1 MADIRIKDLATTATT
16 TASDDFM
23 AVDGATNGTR
33 KLSAATPAFLTSV
46 TTPSLTSP
54 ASTNLTLAGGAG
66 NSSIILT
73 PAGTGNVGIGT
84 TTPAYRLSLLANTA
98 TTVGTK
104 TTIEIK
110 SSDGLSDPAGQTF
123 IAAEIDSATPG
134 DRGTALTFS
143 TGRQGVGI
151 TEKLKIASSGTVSI
165 SSTTAGASNAG
176 ALVVAGGLA
185 TGAASYIGGALTLAG
200 TGLSAT
206 NASGSVE
213 FSGSRSSTG
222 GGVTV
227 TYKTGATINWFHGL
241 RGLVDSNWYLF
252 NNATGTNTLIFD
264 YSTNAATFAGAVT
277 ATSASAHTFGTT
289 NTVTMTAG
297 DLTLNTGGK
306 KVAFQNSGYEN
317 WAIGTRTATT
327 QFVIDSTTTPL
338 GAIFTNNGG
347 LTLAGAVSAASLA
360 TAQTA
365 AAATSIVITH
375 KIPITLNG
383 TVYYMALTATP

>member
-54 ASTNLTLAGGAG
+54 AATNLTLAGGAG

-110 SSDGLSDPAGQTF
+110 SSDGLSDPAGQTL

-165 SSTTAGASNAG
+165 ASTTAGSSGAG
-176 ALVVAGGLA
+176 ALVVTGGLA
-185 TGAASYIGGALTLAG
+185 TGAASYFGGAVTQGLIAGAQTVFTQNGTSGWGALTKYQSSSVDKWLVGMGAQ
-200 TGLSAT
+200 TGSNDFEIYSYVANNRT
-206 NASGSVE
+206 V
-213 FSGSRSSTG
+213 FSST
-222 GGVTV
+222 
-227 TYKTGATINWFHGL
+227 TG
-241 RGLVDSNWYLF
+241 
-252 NNATGTNTLIFD
+252 
-264 YSTNAATFAGAVT
+264 AATFAGTVSPQQ
-277 ATSASAHTFGTT
+277 AT
-289 NTVTMTAG
+289 TAG
-297 DLTLNTGGK
+297 APAYVKGAIYFDTTLNKLRVGG
-306 KVAFQNSGYEN
+306 
-317 WAIGTRTATT
+317 
-327 QFVIDSTTTPL
+327 
-338 GAIFTNNGG
+338 
-347 LTLAGAVSAASLA
+347 A
-360 TAQTA
+360 TAYETI
-365 AAATSIVITH
+365 TSV
-375 KIPITLNG
+375 
-383 TVYYMALTATP
+383 

>member
-46 TTPSLTSP
+46 TTPSLTAP
-54 ASTNLTLAGGAG
+54 ASIDLTLAGGSSGASLVLGQGTNGSATLTFGTSGTGTFALVKSGAG
-66 NSSIILT
+66 PNIEFTNIGGGSVIKETASDRLNYWAFEHVFANN
-73 PAGTGNVGIGT
+73 AGT
-84 TTPAYRLSLLANTA
+84 
-98 TTVGTK
+98 
-104 TTIEIK
+104 
-110 SSDGLSDPAGQTF
+110 
-123 IAAEIDSATPG
+123 
-134 DRGTALTFS
+134 
-143 TGRQGVGI
+143 
-151 TEKLKIASSGTVSI
+151 TERMRIASTGTVSI
-165 SSTTAGASNAG
+165 ASSTAGASNAG
-176 ALVVAGGLA
+176 ALVVTGGLA